1 MPKVLRVNQNDCD
14 IKESHGAAL
23 PWTCMHM
30 NAYECIIR
38 LYCDFMRPLSNGQ
51 WVGSL
56 GLNSRLFPHLA
67 LLHLP
72 STFKAPLQWDV
83 FAKKYL
89 KYLLEEFQVASG
101 SVSNS
106 WITSTTI
113 LRTSRLQPRHT
124 LFFGCI
130 SKDFKTSHVSSVA
143 PRDSKWIKM
152 PSCHKPY
159 HIFPSQDEAPSD
171 GHVWICNSRCW

>member
-1 MPKVLRVNQNDCD
+1 MIATLKNRTAQHCHEHAC
-14 IKESHGAAL
+14 I
-23 PWTCMHM
+23 WMHM
-30 NAYECIIR
+30 NASLDFIVTLWDPSQMANELAHLVSILVSFHIL
-38 LYCDFMRPLSNGQ
+38 LYCIYHLRSRHHSNGMFSQ
-51 WVGSL
+51 RNIWNISL
-56 GLNSRLFPHLA
+56 KS
-67 LLHLP
+67 
-72 STFKAPLQWDV
+72 
-83 FAKKYL
+83 
-89 KYLLEEFQVASG
+89 FQVASG

-171 GHVWICNSRCW
+171 GHVWICNSQCW